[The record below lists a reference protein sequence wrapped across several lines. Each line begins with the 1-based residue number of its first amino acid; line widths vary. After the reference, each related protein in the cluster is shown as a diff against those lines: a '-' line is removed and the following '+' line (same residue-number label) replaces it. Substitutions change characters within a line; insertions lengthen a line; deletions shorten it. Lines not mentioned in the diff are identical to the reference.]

1 MENQH
6 LINYSDPIVYIV
18 DDDEAVLDSL
28 GMLLNSLSI
37 KNSAY
42 SNGQDFLNSIK
53 PEMMQELSGC
63 IVMDVRM
70 PGMSGMECHQAL
82 KSMKCTLPIIFIT
95 GHGDIPM
102 AVEAMKEGAVE
113 FIQKPFRD
121 QELID
126 CIQKAIRTNIQSQN
140 TVQQAQ
146 KIERRID
153 TLSKREL
160 DVLRRVISGQSNK
173 LIAAELHLSQRT
185 IEIHR
190 AKVMEKM
197 NATSLADLIT
207 MVLTQN

>member
-1 MENQH
+1 MENQQTV
-6 LINYSDPIVYIV
+6 NSSNPIVHIV

-28 GMLLNSLSI
+28 KVLLDSLSI
-37 KNSAY
+37 ENSTY
-42 SNGQDFLNSIK
+42 SNGQDFLDAIGSNKIH
-53 PEMMQELSGC
+53 ELSGC

-70 PGMSGMECHQAL
+70 PGMSGMECQQAL
-82 KSMKCTLPIIFIT
+82 KSLGCALPIIFVT

-113 FIQKPFRD
+113 FIQKPFRE

-126 CIQKAIRTNIQSQN
+126 CIQNAIRTNIQ
-140 TVQQAQ
+140 TQQAIQ
-146 KIERRID
+146 YGRKIERRIE

-160 DVLRRVISGQSNK
+160 DVLRRVIAGQANK
-173 LIAAELHLSQRT
+173 VIAAELHLSQRT

-190 AKVMEKM
+190 AKVMDKM
-197 NATSLADLIT
+197 HARSLADLVT